1 MKYCMCNCGRCC
13 LCSSAKDDCNVIKG
27 PTGPTGARGEKGEP
41 GPAGPHRAQTELQGL
56 EEQLVREE

>member
-41 GPAGPHRAQTELQGL
+41 GPAGPQGADG
-56 EEQLVREE
+56 VAWA